1 MIPQLGRYR
10 QLRYHVTKR
19 NQPEKKYRAKPIP
32 VPLGL
37 LPVTRHPH
45 PAATSGHPSAFD
57 PHSSRPWTHDVT
69 ARHPSIV
76 GSGPSPITPCPDISG
91 PRRDRLRFNSNG
103 WWSPGHYHLS
113 SRDACC
119 LLSRSCRSCHRRRFS
134 GAAHQSKWC
143 QRQQINAFHQYTPPF
158 PEFVWSRQLGFIGM
172 RPARPILSPCWRING
187 KGSILAG

>member
-32 VPLGL
+32 VPLSL

-45 PAATSGHPSAFD
+45 PAAASGHPVAFHPD
-57 PHSSRPWTHDVT
+57 CCRPGTHYPT
-69 ARHPSIV
+69 ARHPDIG
-76 GSGPSPITPCPDISG
+76 GSGPSPITLCPDISG
-91 PRRDRLRFNSNG
+91 SRRHRLRFNSNDRR
-103 WWSPGHYHLS
+103 SPGHDHFS
-113 SRDACC
+113 GWNGCC
-119 LLSRSCRSCHRRRFS
+119 HLSRSCRSCHRRRFS

-158 PEFVWSRQLGFIGM
+158 PEFV
-172 RPARPILSPCWRING
+172 
-187 KGSILAG
+187 